1 LKLVV
6 KNIGGLVGEHS
17 FEFREGVNE
26 VLAPNAT
33 GKTSLIRAM
42 LALLSPQDPNV
53 RPDILLNRDADDGYI
68 KLVVDGEEYY
78 RVFKR
83 RNGYV
88 VEVRSKLLADD
99 ERFSWLIL
107 DPFMGRLVTSIYAGE
122 EDVSEFIDVIFGI
135 TKIKQEIEDTNIK
148 IKDEEIKREEL
159 LDKSR
164 DLANLLKER
173 VELER
178 KLKEALE
185 KAKKVEVEKIRVK
198 EEIERRITQLRE
210 IMGELKGRLEANKR
224 ELSQTIETIKDLE
237 AHIRHMENALSE
249 FYRKYPEPH
258 AIIENMKQEIDNIR
272 RAIREHEERLAE
284 INRANP
290 LVLDAASKRL
300 PLCPVCGRAVEKPDK
315 FWSRR
320 VGELGEA
327 AGEIKKEIDKLS
339 EREQRILN
347 EIGVIEK
354 EWSRIRTI
362 ETVDLPS
369 KKNQLSL
376 LQRRKSTL
384 ESDIKNIERQ
394 IEVLEERI
402 IELERKMPEEERK
415 YIEEVARVRGEVKS
429 LQELLKGIERRIE
442 ILGDVGREL
451 KEVEE
456 TLSKLYRLKD
466 QLERTL
472 LETRRR
478 VAMEFRRMANDIARK
493 LGFTWFKS
501 IALDEEDG
509 KYKIRVIRVFPSGRE
524 DKQDLRELSTSE
536 KLSIVL
542 IATLVAYKEKISKE
556 YSPEKVPILA
566 DEALLALDP
575 ERFEKVLR
583 ELGKY
588 GKYIIVTRLA
598 EPSKTPKITIVHRK

>member
-1 LKLVV
+1 MKLVV

>member
-1 LKLVV
+1 MV